1 MTLTH
6 TITCLCFC
14 LMTYPR
20 HIWSQTFQI
29 VLMDSTDHHRQGEE
43 FGMFQSLDKYEYSIK
58 SVRIGDNF
66 QQIQYI
72 LYLLGENFEKGD
84 LQMNKDTYQ
93 HQNGFFFDAIS
104 FWHFYEFQDG
114 NLEYFKFQ
122 TISGLFL
129 TSPSI
134 TWVVHVL
141 VDVTHIHSYLC
152 SSFRYPE
159 LLTLVCPPSEFIIL
173 VKISFLRLFLFW
185 LQ

>member
-72 LYLLGENFEKGD
+72 LYLLGENFES
-84 LQMNKDTYQ
+84 TWRVETSRYQ
-93 HQNGFFFDAIS
+93 HQNVCFFDAIS
-104 FWHFYEFQDG
+104 FWHFYEFQDR
-114 NLEYFKFQ
+114 NLEYLKFQ
-122 TISGLFL
+122 TSSGLFL

-173 VKISFLRLFLFW
+173 VKISFLRLFL
-185 LQ
+185 

>member
-1 MTLTH
+1 
-6 TITCLCFC
+6 
-14 LMTYPR
+14 MTYPR
-20 HIWSQTFQI
+20 HVWSQTFQI

-72 LYLLGENFEKGD
+72 LYLLGENLESTWRVETSRWIKIHIKIK
-84 LQMNKDTYQ
+84 M
-93 HQNGFFFDAIS
+93 FFFDAIS

-134 TWVVHVL
+134 IWVVHVL

>member
-72 LYLLGENFEKGD
+72 LYLLGENFESTWRVETSRWIKIHITIK
-84 LQMNKDTYQ
+84 M
-93 HQNGFFFDAIS
+93 FFFSMPFHFDIFMNFKMGIWNILS
-104 FWHFYEFQDG
+104 FKQ
-114 NLEYFKFQ
+114 
-122 TISGLFL
+122 
-129 TSPSI
+129 
-134 TWVVHVL
+134 VL
-141 VDVTHIHSYLC
+141 GYS
-152 SSFRYPE
+152 
-159 LLTLVCPPSEFIIL
+159 
-173 VKISFLRLFLFW
+173 
-185 LQ
+185 